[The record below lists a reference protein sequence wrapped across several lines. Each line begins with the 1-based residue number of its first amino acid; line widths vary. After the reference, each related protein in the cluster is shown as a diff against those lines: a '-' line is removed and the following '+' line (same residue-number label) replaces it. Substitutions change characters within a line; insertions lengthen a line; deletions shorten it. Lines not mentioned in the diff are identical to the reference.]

1 MISRGMESPE
11 KSEAKAEE
19 RVSRKKQLQRLKP
32 AEDERKLQMNKA
44 VSTEKLGPFFIA
56 EIGY

>member
-19 RVSRKKQLQRLKP
+19 GVSRKKQLQRLKP
-32 AEDERKLQMNKA
+32 AEDERKLQMNRT
-44 VSTEKLGPFFIA
+44 VSTEKSRPFLFLD
-56 EIGY
+56 